1 MYLNIKHNID
11 LLDLLGDP
19 ITQQFCA
26 AVLSSLSFYESCRV
40 KLCDL
45 DIISALKNLSNLSD
59 DITKQRCL
67 VAYANLSCEKTIQV
81 RESMLLPLERGRE
94 ETTLMYHLLQNEAIH
109 DRILSST

>member
-1 MYLNIKHNID
+1 M
-11 LLDLLGDP
+11 
-19 ITQQFCA
+19 TQQFCA

-67 VAYANLSCEKTIQV
+67 VAYANLSCEKSIQV
-81 RESMLLPLERGRE
+81 WNG
-94 ETTLMYHLLQNEAIH
+94 AI
-109 DRILSST
+109 